1 MGFLK
6 TELRLTRL
14 GGCGLKG
21 SSRNVADPKRPHEL
35 EAG

>member
-14 GGCGLKG
+14 GGCGLEG